1 MKIIKFRGKDI
12 QTGKFIY
19 GDLIH
24 SHSEKG
30 GVLISEERPI
40 STPARR
46 VEDDSVAQFVGYDAD
61 GKEIYEGDIC
71 VDKYW
76 RADEKAVLTSN
87 FAYING
93 NDTPQH
99 FSCYRLKGK

>member
-1 MKIIKFRGKDI
+1 MKKIKFRGKDI

-40 STPARR
+40 STPARW
-46 VEDDSVAQFVGYDAD
+46 VAPDSVAQFVGYDAD
-61 GKEIYEGDIC
+61 GKEIYEGDVC
-71 VDKYW
+71 VSKYVIE
-76 RADEKAVLTSN
+76 EKAKLISAFLN
-87 FAYING
+87 IKG
-93 NDTPQH
+93 EDDSQH
-99 FSCYRLKGK
+99 FSYYYSDA